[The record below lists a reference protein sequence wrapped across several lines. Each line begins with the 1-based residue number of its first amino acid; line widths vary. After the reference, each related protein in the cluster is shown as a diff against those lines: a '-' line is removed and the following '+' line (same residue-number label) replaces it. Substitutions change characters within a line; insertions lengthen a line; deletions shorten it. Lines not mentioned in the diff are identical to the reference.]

1 MHVASAIGTAAIAA
15 AVATFTLTAAAV
27 TATLDA
33 ALDAALTAAAAA
45 AVLHRD
51 DWSFVLVL
59 GNLCGCGTRVGV
71 GSFCDALRTPWRPPC
86 PASCGS
92 RDIEVAGRAG
102 SAALAASSEPT
113 AATLSLALQNGPHT
127 RAAAQLRAEAR

>member
-1 MHVASAIGTAAIAA
+1 MAKITKKRCAADKVDADG
-15 AVATFTLTAAAV
+15 VSS
-27 TATLDA
+27 LDA
-33 ALDAALTAAAAA
+33 
-45 AVLHRD
+45 
-51 DWSFVLVL
+51 
-59 GNLCGCGTRVGV
+59 
-71 GSFCDALRTPWRPPC
+71 C

-102 SAALAASSEPT
+102 SAARAASSEPT

>member
-1 MHVASAIGTAAIAA
+1 MDTVSDLEPAA
-15 AVATFTLTAAAV
+15 ALVR
-27 TATLDA
+27 
-33 ALDAALTAAAAA
+33 AALTAATAA

-59 GNLCGCGTRVGV
+59 GNLCGTRVGV
-71 GSFCDALRTPWRPPC
+71 GSFCDALRTPSRR
-86 PASCGS
+86 ASCGS

-102 SAALAASSEPT
+102 SAARAASSEPT